1 MSKSVFLQT
10 EVDGEIISTR
20 ELYGNLKLV
29 HQEDL
34 EVIIEDLQAA
44 LYDLTQGVPTDG
56 IQVMRRCVDYLQD
69 LIYNNEVKV

>member
-1 MSKSVFLQT
+1 MGKSVFLQT

-20 ELYGNLKLV
+20 EMYGNLKFV

-34 EVIIEDLQAA
+34 EVILEDLQVA

-56 IQVMRRCVDYLQD
+56 IQVMRRCVDYLED
-69 LIYNNEVKV
+69 LISNNEVKV